1 MKTKKVIALMMAA
14 TLATTSSGITT
25 LAEQVDGTVEGMEAE
40 EVDEELKR
48 AAAESEEI
56 AVTATPEKEACEYGD
71 TVKITAEVKIADGK
85 TSVID
90 ENAEKVYE
98 LIENDEVAATNTTGV
113 FSIQP
118 KKDATYKVKATVSL
132 VGQKQKVYAEGAVD
146 AITVNPKDIAVA
158 GISVPTFDNI
168 VVKDESEDDRKASV
182 ILKDQLDKINES
194 YKEWGA
200 WSAAGAGEDNEPVLK
215 AATKTVDLIFT
226 SNGNYTF
233 DGEDTFDKK
242 VSVSVVQM
250 ATGVTIAADE
260 GDDPLVIGTNSK
272 KDKKVLTATVEP
284 SDTSNTEVEWKS
296 SDESKVKVTPGK
308 NNTAVITA
316 LGATEKAVTITA
328 TAKDGSETFG
338 EYPVEVKEGVS
349 ASDFKFP
356 EKLDDFTYDGE
367 GVFSDYYEDVLKELN
382 AGTDKGEYYFKEDTK
397 VKAGKM
403 KAQLAFKLND
413 PDAVTTD
420 AENTWT
426 KDTAD
431 SNKLYILSK
440 EYTIQV
446 AKKVVDNTSS
456 IEEIVGEIKDTYSVG
471 TTLADI
477 VDPTKVNSAYI
488 VKWHSVD
495 ENGTVSEEAVDEDG
509 LAAVL
514 PMGKLTG
521 YVLTYELKD
530 TDNYV
535 LKDEKNTSCTP
546 SVTIIGPELS
556 VSVEETSANS
566 RGDKYAVGDTITLTA
581 KGDMGAA
588 ADYYDVAYQWCKIDA
603 TEEKGY
609 KELTSATSENYEI
622 SGAEVE
628 DAGEY
633 FCIVTADISEEG
645 AKADFYQ
652 ADKNKYV
659 KFSKNTDKISIAVTN
674 IAFADPQPN
683 DAENLVYGSTEKA
696 TVSATVTADEVKSYR
711 VYYKSVDEEGKEG
724 KEETTVT
731 EKEVDEA
738 DAYRFSKGNEIKESI
753 GNVDAGS
760 YNFYIEVTTADD
772 SATSPKISVTVG
784 KQVIAA
790 ESLKEE
796 NVKAEPITYGQKL
809 SDAVI
814 VYGDGEEGV
823 ALKIKEDEMPAAG
836 EKEAYVIAYAANDNY
851 DLEETE
857 LAATFTVNKAALTVA
872 ATDETI
878 TEGDAAKLEIT
889 SEGLVNNEALA
900 DTGLTAEA
908 TVNNSK
914 DTKSLSAGSYAINV
928 TLTGTAANYDV
939 TTKDGTLIVTEKA
952 VTPPSEEVAV
962 TGVTVDKTEVALK
975 VGGTEKV
982 TATVAPENAT
992 NKTVAWTTSNDKVAT
1007 VASDGTIT
1015 GVGAGVA
1022 TVTAKAGD
1030 KSAEVKVTVTAAET
1044 PAQEEVAVAEVKIDQ
1059 TAVAFDTIGATTKVT
1074 ATVTPENAT
1083 HKEVAWTTS
1092 NDKVAAVASD
1102 GTITATGNGT
1112 ATVTATAGGKSAA
1125 VTVTVSQKTEKVSIT
1140 LGGQNVSGT
1149 LKAKKGAKYQFKAV
1163 VSPTG
1168 ADAKNAKVTWKTS
1181 NKKVATVTSSGKVT
1195 VKQSGKTVT
1204 ITATTADGKKAS
1216 VKLKTQKSAVKVTK
1230 LTIKGN
1236 KTMKVKGTQ
1245 KLKLTVNPATADNA
1259 KVAWSS
1265 SNTKVATVD
1274 KNGKV
1279 TAKKKGTVTITAKA
1293 KDGSGKKATI
1303 KITVKK

>member
-14 TLATTSSGITT
+14 TLATTSSGVTT
-25 LAEQVDGTVEGMEAE
+25 LAQQVDGTVEGMEAE
-40 EVDEELKR
+40 EADEELKR

-56 AVTATPEKEACEYGD
+56 EVTATPKETECNYGD
-71 TVKITAEVKIADGK
+71 TVEITAEVKIADGK

-98 LIENDEVAATNTTGV
+98 LIENDEVAATNSTGV

-132 VGQKQKVYAEGAVD
+132 VGQKQKVYAEKTVD
-146 AITVNPKDIAVA
+146 AITVNPKDIAVT

-168 VVKDESEDDRKASV
+168 VMKDESEDNRKASV

-194 YKEWGA
+194 YKEWGT
-200 WSAAGAGEDNEPVLK
+200 WSVAGAGEATEPVLK
-215 AATKTVDLIFT
+215 AATKTVDLIFE

-233 DGEDTFDKK
+233 DGENTFDKK

-250 ATGVTIAADE
+250 ATGVAIVADE
-260 GDDPLVIGTNSK
+260 GDEPLVIGTNSK
-272 KDKKVLTATVEP
+272 KDKKVLTATVAP
-284 SDTSNTEVEWKS
+284 DDTSNTEVEWKS

-316 LGATEKAVTITA
+316 LGATEKEVTITA
-328 TAKDGSETFG
+328 TAKDGSEVFG
-338 EYPVEVKEGVS
+338 EYQVEVKEGVS

-356 EKLDDFTYDGE
+356 EKLDDFTYDGA
-367 GVFSDYYEDVLKELN
+367 GALSDYYEDVLKELN
-382 AGTDKGEYYFKEDTK
+382 GSTDKGVYYFKDDA
-397 VKAGKM
+397 VVNAGEIT
-403 KAQLAFKLND
+403 AQLAFKLND
-413 PDAVTTD
+413 PAAVTTD
-420 AENTWT
+420 AADTWT
-426 KDTAD
+426 EDAAD
-431 SNKLYILSK
+431 GNKLYILSK

-456 IEEIVGEIKDTYSVG
+456 IAEIVGEIKDTYSVG
-471 TTLADI
+471 TKLYDI
-477 VDPTKVNSAYI
+477 IDPTKVNSAYEA
-488 VKWHSVD
+488 KWYKVAGD
-495 ENGTVSEEAVDEDG
+495 GSETAIEAKPTD
-509 LAAVL
+509 AL

-521 YVLTYELKD
+521 YVLKYSLVDD
-530 TDNYV
+530 TNYV
-535 LKDEKNTSCTP
+535 LKDEKNTSYTP
-546 SVTIIGPELS
+546 SVTIVGPELS
-556 VSVEETSANS
+556 VSVEETSAGD
-566 RGDKYAVGDTITLTA
+566 RGDKYAVGANITLTA
-581 KGDMGAA
+581 DGDMGAA
-588 ADYYDVAYQWCKIDA
+588 ADYYDLSYQWCKTDA
-603 TEEKGY
+603 TAENGY
-609 KELTSATSENYEI
+609 TKIESATSAAYTI
-622 SGAEVE
+622 SGATAES
-628 DAGEY
+628 AGEY
-633 FCIVTADISEEG
+633 FCIVTADINATGEAEE
-645 AKADFYQ
+645 FYK

-674 IAFADPQPN
+674 IVFADPQPN
-683 DAENLVYGSTEKA
+683 DAANLVYGSTEKA

-753 GNVDAGS
+753 GNVNAGS

-772 SATSPKISVTVG
+772 SATSAPISVTVG
-784 KQVIAA
+784 KQLIDA

-939 TTKDGTLIVTEKA
+939 TTKDGTLIVTEKT

-1074 ATVTPENAT
+1074 AIVTPENAT

-1092 NDKVAAVASD
+1092 NDKVATVASD

-1112 ATVTATAGGKSAA
+1112 ATVTVTAGGKSAA

-1140 LGGQNVSGT
+1140 LGGQKVSGT

-1163 VSPTG
+1163 VAPTN
-1168 ADAKNAKVTWKTS
+1168 ADKKNAKVKWKTS
-1181 NKKVATVTSSGKVT
+1181 NKKVATVTSNGKVT

-1230 LTIKGN
+1230 LAIKGN